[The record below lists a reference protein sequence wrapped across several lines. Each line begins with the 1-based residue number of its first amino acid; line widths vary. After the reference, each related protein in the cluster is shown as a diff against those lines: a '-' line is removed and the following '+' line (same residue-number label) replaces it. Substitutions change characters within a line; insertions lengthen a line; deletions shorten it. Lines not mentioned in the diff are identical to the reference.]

1 MTQDRWKPG
10 WIWLNLSK
18 SPCIHKYEAYFIFRG
33 FYISIMWTRTI
44 SFIFTRL
51 WTRMSCVKCWRIT
64 TKSSTPLTIESSKP
78 GTMTLTTKEE
88 SSKVCSNGIWS
99 TEAVVATVFD
109 RWALYF
115 RWILAYFF
123 PNWRFQVF
131 NGQKTVKKFFFSNS
145 ENRFLLIGAC
155 LVYVWNI
162 VAKLAK
168 LEKKFFFREH
178 PTIRGDARKN
188 RLSQFRE
195 FSYDISHVG

>member
-1 MTQDRWKPG
+1 
-10 WIWLNLSK
+10 
-18 SPCIHKYEAYFIFRG
+18 
-33 FYISIMWTRTI
+33 MWTRTI

-51 WTRMSCVKCWRIT
+51 WARMSCVKCWRIT
-64 TKSSTPLTIESSKP
+64 TKSSTPLTIKSSMP
-78 GTMTLTTKEE
+78 GTMTLTMKEE
-88 SSKVCSNGIWS
+88 SSKVYNNGIWS
-99 TEAVVATVFD
+99 TEAVVVTFFD

-131 NGQKTVKKFFFSNS
+131 NGQKTVKKIFFSNS

-178 PTIRGDARKN
+178 PSTRSTLDDNNNKFLKI
-188 RLSQFRE
+188 LSKGSRSRCAVLTLYNYHYNKFN
-195 FSYDISHVG
+195 Y

>member
-18 SPCIHKYEAYFIFRG
+18 SPYIHKYEVYIIFRG

-51 WTRMSCVKCWRIT
+51 WARMSCVKCWRIT
-64 TKSSTPLTIESSKP
+64 TKSSTPLTIKSSKP
-78 GTMTLTTKEE
+78 GTMTLTMKEE
-88 SSKVCSNGIWS
+88 SSKVYNNGIWS
-99 TEAVVATVFD
+99 TEAVVVTFFD

-131 NGQKTVKKFFFSNS
+131 NGQKTVKKIFFSNS

-178 PTIRGDARKN
+178 PSTSSSSST
-188 RLSQFRE
+188 LV
-195 FSYDISHVG
+195 H